1 MRAKKERK
9 GGGAGA
15 EACRPVEQ
23 LTSYTPV
30 TKTGLYHWTFLSDLF
45 GPHRTVC
52 QCPRLQCALT
62 AFLLSVGAE
71 DLLVFSLLYLKLL
84 PIQVGARGC
93 LPLPP
98 PKPIPF
104 VMGRGS
110 VEISSGSYRCTSS
123 ELMAIR
129 SIFSVL
135 SF

>member
-1 MRAKKERK
+1 MIERGK
-9 GGGAGA
+9 VSVGA
-15 EACRPVEQ
+15 EACKSGEQ
-23 LTSYTPV
+23 STSYTPV
-30 TKTGLYHWTFLSDLF
+30 TKTGLYHWTFLSDFL

-62 AFLLSVGAE
+62 AFFSSVFSVDRLALLLS
-71 DLLVFSLLYLKLL
+71 YLKFF

-93 LPLPP
+93 LPPPP
-98 PKPIPF
+98 PKPTPF

-110 VEISSGSYRCTSS
+110 VEISSGSYKCTSS
-123 ELMAIR
+123 ELTAIR